1 MPIYTARKS
10 ILFALTIPSVFVLLL
25 AASLLM
31 LLTVNTSQAFTP
43 QQPSSSAAGPQQQL
57 PQAPQASQL
66 VSTQQNTTQS
76 NQSAPLPPQQQQK
89 IPLNQSVVSDDFRA
103 NGTIDS
109 IIYTTNG
116 NWKATG
122 TWTLTVSEGE
132 VTSFA
137 ADMSWNNATA
147 HHTHEFGNF
156 VTDDDSDNIS
166 IDPQGNVTMEGD
178 MDVATN
184 GVVSWRSV
192 PAEIT
197 IDQGKII
204 TVSLD
209 HEDTENHFGG
219 HDQAIHGTV
228 TLLKPCSVKPG
239 PNMQIPTDGC

>member
-1 MPIYTARKS
+1 MKNV
-10 ILFALTIPSVFVLLL
+10 LFALTIPSVLILLL
-25 AASLLM
+25 TASLLM

-43 QQPSSSAAGPQQQL
+43 QQPSSSAAGRQQQQQL

-66 VSTQQNTTQS
+66 VSTQQYTTQS

-89 IPLNQSVVSDDFRA
+89 IPLNQSVVSENFTA

-116 NWKATG
+116 NWKGTG
-122 TWTLTVSEGE
+122 IWTLTVSEGE
-132 VTSFA
+132 LTSFA
-137 ADMSWNNATA
+137 ADMAWGNGTA
-147 HHTHEFGNF
+147 NHKHEFQNF
-156 VTDDDSDNIS
+156 VMDDDSDNVS
-166 IDPQGNVTMEGD
+166 VDPGGTVTMEGD

-184 GVVSWRSV
+184 GVVSWPSV

-209 HEDTENHFGG
+209 HEDTDYHFGG

-228 TLLKPCSVKPG
+228 TSLKPCSVKPG
-239 PNMQIPTDGC
+239 PNMTIPTDAC

>member
-10 ILFALTIPSVFVLLL
+10 ILFVLMIPSVFILLL

-57 PQAPQASQL
+57 PQAPQATQL

-89 IPLNQSVVSDDFRA
+89 IPLNQSVVSEDFRA

-132 VTSFA
+132 LTSFA

-147 HHTHEFGNF
+147 HHTHGFGNF
-156 VTDDDSDNIS
+156 VMDDDSDNIS

-228 TLLKPCSVKPG
+228 TSLKPCSVKPG
-239 PNMQIPTDGC
+239 ANMQVPTDTC

>member
-1 MPIYTARKS
+1 MKNV
-10 ILFALTIPSVFVLLL
+10 LFALTIPSVLILLL
-25 AASLLM
+25 TASLLM

-43 QQPSSSAAGPQQQL
+43 QQPSSSAAGRQQQQQL

-66 VSTQQNTTQS
+66 VSTQQYTTQS

-89 IPLNQSVVSDDFRA
+89 IPLNQSVVSENFTA

-116 NWKATG
+116 NWKGTG
-122 TWTLTVSEGE
+122 IWTLTVSEGE
-132 VTSFA
+132 LTSFA
-137 ADMSWNNATA
+137 ADMAWGNGTA
-147 HHTHEFGNF
+147 NHKHEFQNF
-156 VTDDDSDNIS
+156 VMDDDSDNVS
-166 IDPQGNVTMEGD
+166 IDPGGTVTMEGD

-184 GVVSWRSV
+184 GVVSWPSV

-209 HEDTENHFGG
+209 HEDTDYHFGG

-228 TLLKPCSVKPG
+228 TSLKPCSVKPG
-239 PNMQIPTDGC
+239 PNMTIPTDAC

>member
-10 ILFALTIPSVFVLLL
+10 ILFVLMIPSVFILLL

-43 QQPSSSAAGPQQQL
+43 QQPPPSTAGPQQQQ

-89 IPLNQSVVSDDFRA
+89 IPLNQSVVSEDFRA

-132 VTSFA
+132 LTSFA

-147 HHTHEFGNF
+147 HHTHGFGNF
-156 VTDDDSDNIS
+156 VMDDDSDNIS

-209 HEDTENHFGG
+209 HEDTDNHFGG
-219 HDQAIHGTV
+219 HDQAIHGTI
-228 TLLKPCSVKPG
+228 TSLKPCSVKPG
-239 PNMQIPTDGC
+239 PNMQIPTDAC

>member
-10 ILFALTIPSVFVLLL
+10 ILFVLRIPSVFVLLL

>member
-1 MPIYTARKS
+1 M
-10 ILFALTIPSVFVLLL
+10 LMIPSVSVLLL

-43 QQPSSSAAGPQQQL
+43 QQPSSSAAGQQQL

-89 IPLNQSVVSDDFRA
+89 IPLNQSVISENFRA

-132 VTSFA
+132 LTSFA
-137 ADMSWNNATA
+137 ADMSWKNATA
-147 HHTHEFGNF
+147 HHTHGFGNF

-166 IDPQGNVTMEGD
+166 IDPQGNVTIGGD

-197 IDQGKII
+197 IEQGKII

-228 TLLKPCSVKPG
+228 TSLKPCFVKPG
-239 PNMQIPTDGC
+239 ANMQVPTGAC